1 LDVHDWFDKNGGG
14 RGSRIDWRRLRLQI
28 DSWIDSNLASSA
40 TEARERY
47 SAASSWFARFRL
59 TGWKRGL
66 SEVMSEGLTLATG
79 GFMVLYAL
87 AIPAF
92 VEFDEAK
99 INSTKYSV
107 KFLDRYGNEIG
118 KRGILHNDSLPLE
131 ALPDHLI
138 KATLATEDRRFFDH
152 FGIDLIGTLR
162 ALITNVNAGETVQ
175 GGSTLTQQLAKNL
188 FLTNERSLQR
198 KIKEVFLSFLL
209 ESRLSKRDILKL
221 YLDRAYMGG
230 GAVGVEAAAQF
241 YFGKSVRDVSL
252 AEAAMMAGLFKA
264 PTKYAP
270 HVNISAA
277 RGRANDVLSNLVE
290 AGFMTA
296 GQVHQARLNP
306 AKPVDNRNPDSPDW
320 FLDWAFDE
328 AVRLAD
334 GRGHS
339 VLTVR
344 TTVDMGLQKSAED
357 ALLSTLRSAGKINL
371 VKSGALVSM
380 DPDGAV
386 RAIVGGPDYGES
398 QFNRATMARRQPGSS
413 FKLYVYAAALE
424 DGLNKDTKMP
434 DRVSQSCGP
443 LGWTPKNY
451 DGGSGSGASTSLADA
466 FKKSLNTIAVELSL
480 FKLGANSRDKV
491 VAMTERL
498 GVEGIKKTCS
508 MALGDG
514 GLTPMAN
521 TAAFAHFANAGK
533 AVKPYAIIDMFNS
546 KGEVIYTREQDEVAA
561 KQVISRR
568 TAEQMNQM
576 MQLVVTEGTGK
587 KATLDFT
594 HAAGKTGTSSSY
606 RDAWFV
612 GFSGALVTGVW
623 LGNDDNR
630 AMSNKSTGGNLPAET
645 WQRYMSVAHSSLNIP
660 TIPGLTPHPRQVQ
673 ETERLAQLRKT
684 DPALAAAQVQ
694 ASQRTNKI
702 MPDKTRDVLKRLAEV
717 LRKSLPTDATQA
729 EPTLRQG
736 AVEPPRGTTGG
747 GAGGG
752 ATPGERRAD
761 ASPALPTQRP

>member
-1 LDVHDWFDKNGGG
+1 VHDWLNRRRPDDARQDK
-14 RGSRIDWRRLRLQI
+14 WRRRRLQL
-28 DSWIDSNLASSA
+28 DSWLDSNLASSA
-40 TEARERY
+40 IATRDRY
-47 SAASSWFARFRL
+47 NAASSWFARFRL
-59 TGWKRGL
+59 TGWKKGMT
-66 SEVMSEGLTLATG
+66 EIMSEGLTLATG
-79 GFMVLYAL
+79 GFLVLYAM

-92 VEFDEAK
+92 LEFDEAK
-99 INSTKYSV
+99 INAVKYSV
-107 KFLDRYGNEIG
+107 RFLDRYGNEIG
-118 KRGILHNDSLPLE
+118 KRGILHNDALPLE
-131 ALPDHLI
+131 QLPDHLI

-152 FGIDLIGTLR
+152 FGVDFIGTAR

-209 ESRLSKRDILKL
+209 ESRLTKKEILKL

-230 GAVGVEAAAQF
+230 GAFGVEAASQF
-241 YFGKSVRDVSL
+241 YFAKSARDVTL
-252 AEAAMMAGLFKA
+252 AEAAMLAGLYKA

-270 HVNISAA
+270 HANISSA
-277 RGRANDVLSNLVE
+277 RARANDVLSNLVE
-290 AGFMTA
+290 AGYMTA
-296 GQVHQARLNP
+296 GQVHQSRLNP
-306 AKPVDNRNPDSPDW
+306 ATAVDNRNPDSPDW

-328 AVRLAD
+328 AVKIAD

-344 TTVDMGLQKSAED
+344 TTVDMTLQKSAEES
-357 ALLSTLRSAGKINL
+357 LLSTLRVSGRQNA
-371 VKSGALVSM
+371 VRSGALVSM

-424 DGLNKDTKMP
+424 DGLTKDTRMP
-434 DRVSQSCGP
+434 DRTSQSCGP
-443 LGWTPKNY
+443 LGWSPKNY

-466 FKKSLNTIAVELSL
+466 FKRSLNTIAVELSL
-480 FKLGANSRDKV
+480 FRLGNNSRDKV
-491 VAMTERL
+491 VAMTEKL

-514 GLTPMAN
+514 GVTPMGN
-521 TAAFAHFANAGK
+521 TAAFAVFANNGM

-546 KGEVIYTREQDEVAA
+546 KGEVIYSRQQDEVPPR
-561 KQVISRR
+561 QVVSRR

-594 HAAGKTGTSSSY
+594 HSAGKTGTSSSY

-612 GFSGALVTGVW
+612 GFTGSLVTGVW

-630 AMSNKSTGGNLPAET
+630 ATNKITGGSLPAET
-645 WQRYMSVAHSSLNIP
+645 WQRYMAVAHPSLTIP
-660 TIPGLTPHPRQVQ
+660 TIPGLIPHPRQVQ
-673 ETERLAQLRKT
+673 EAERLAQLRRT
-684 DPALAAAQVQ
+684 DPALAAAQLQ
-694 ASQRTNKI
+694 AAQRSNKI
-702 MPDKTRDVLKRLAEV
+702 MPDKTRDTLKRLAE
-717 LRKSLPTDATQA
+717 
-729 EPTLRQG
+729 TLRQAIPADG
-736 AVEPPRGTTGG
+736 PA
-747 GAGGG
+747 GAGDNQKTG
-752 ATPGERRAD
+752 APERRAD
-761 ASPALPTQRP
+761 APANGSVGRP

>member
-1 LDVHDWFDKNGGG
+1 MHDWFDKNAGGKS
-14 RGSRIDWRRLRLQI
+14 SRIDWRKVRLQI
-28 DSWIDSNLASSA
+28 DAWIDSNLASSA
-40 TEARERY
+40 TDARERY

-59 TGWKRGL
+59 TGWKRGTT
-66 SEVMSEGLTLATG
+66 EVLSEGLTLATG
-79 GFMVLYAL
+79 GFLVLYAL
-87 AIPAF
+87 AVPAF

-99 INSTKYSV
+99 INAVKYSV
-107 KFLDRYGNEIG
+107 KFLDRYGNDIG
-118 KRGILHNDSLPLE
+118 KRGILHNDALPLE

-152 FGIDLIGTLR
+152 FGVDFIGTAR

-209 ESRLSKRDILKL
+209 ESRMSKRDILKL

-230 GAVGVEAAAQF
+230 GAVGVEAASQF
-241 YFGKSVRDVSL
+241 YFGKSVRDVNL

-270 HVNISAA
+270 HVNIAAA
-277 RGRANDVLSNLVE
+277 RARANDVLSNMVE
-290 AGFMTA
+290 AGYMTA

-306 AKPVDNRNPDSPDW
+306 AKAIDNRNPDSPDW

-344 TTVDMGLQKSAED
+344 TTVDMSLQKSAED
-357 ALLSTLRSAGKINL
+357 ALLSTLRVSGKANM

-424 DGLNKDTKMP
+424 DGLTKDTRVP
-434 DRVSQSCGP
+434 DRVSSTCGP

-480 FKLGANSRDKV
+480 FRLGNNSRDKV
-491 VAMTERL
+491 VAMTEKL

-508 MALGDG
+508 IALGDG
-514 GLTPMAN
+514 GISPMGN
-521 TAAFAHFANAGK
+521 TAAFAHFANEGR

-546 KGEVIYTREQDEVAA
+546 KGEVIYTREQDEAKP
-561 KQVISRR
+561 KQVLQRR
-568 TAEQMNQM
+568 SVENMNQM
-576 MQLVVTEGTGK
+576 LQLVVTEGTGK
-587 KATLDFT
+587 RAALDFT
-594 HAAGKTGTSSSY
+594 HAVGKTGTSSSY

-612 GFSGALVTGVW
+612 GFTGGLVTGVW

-630 AMSNKSTGGNLPAET
+630 AMNRITGGSLPAET
-645 WQRYMSVAHSSLNIP
+645 WQRYMAVAHPSLNIP
-660 TIPGLTPHPRQVQ
+660 TIMGLTPHPRQVQ
-673 ETERLAQLRKT
+673 EADRLAQLRKT

-694 ASQRTNKI
+694 ASQRSNKI
-702 MPDKTRDVLKRLAEV
+702 MPDKTRDVLKRLADV
-717 LRKSLPTDATQA
+717 LRKSVPVDVAPVDPGA
-729 EPTLRQG
+729 RQG
-736 AVEPPRGTTGG
+736 ALEPPRG
-747 GAGGG
+747 AG
-752 ATPGERRAD
+752 PDRRAE
-761 ASPALPTQRP
+761 APVPQPLARP